1 MKKKICV
8 VTSSR
13 ADYYLLRN
21 LMGLIKKSKK
31 YKLNLIVTGAH
42 LSKKYG
48 YTLDSIKK
56 DNFKIDSK
64 IVMNLS
70 SDERKNTI
78 KIMSSAL
85 TNFAD
90 AFGKIKP
97 DKLMI
102 LGDRYEIFVSAIAA
116 SMLNIPIIHLHGGEK
131 TEGSFDDQF
140 RHCITKLSHLH
151 FVANSDYKKRVIQLG
166 ENPKSVFNVGGLGVD
181 AISKYSLLDKR
192 SLEKKIN
199 FKFLKKNFLITY
211 HPETSNPNTARYQI
225 DELLKALDSFSDAGL
240 IFTMP
245 NADPENKIIEKRIN
259 FFCIKNSNAMYFKS
273 LGQLIYFS
281 CLKYF
286 DAVIGNSS
294 SGLLEAPSFKI
305 STVNIG
311 ERQSGRLKALSVIDC
326 KAEKNQII
334 KSIKKA
340 CSRKFKIKLNSVSN
354 PYGNGGASKKII
366 NILETKNFVNLKKK
380 FFFDIKNKYY

>member
-8 VTSSR
+8 ITSSR

-21 LMGLIKKSKK
+21 LMKLIKKSTK
-31 YKLNLIVTGAH
+31 YKLNLIVTGTH

-48 YTLDSIKK
+48 YTVDSIKK

-70 SDERKNTI
+70 SDERKDTI
-78 KIMSSAL
+78 KIMGAAF
-85 TNFAD
+85 TKFAD
-90 AFGKIKP
+90 AFCKINP
-97 DKLMI
+97 NMVMI
-102 LGDRYEIFVSAIAA
+102 LGDRYEIFMSAIAA
-116 SMLNIPIIHLHGGEK
+116 SILDIPIIHLHGGEK

-166 ENPKSVFNVGGLGVD
+166 ENPKRIFNVGGLGVD
-181 AISKYSLLDKR
+181 AINKSSLLNFT
-192 SLEKKIN
+192 SLEKKLN
-199 FKFLKKNFLITY
+199 FKLFKKNFLITF
-211 HPETSNPNTARYQI
+211 HPETLNSNEARYQI
-225 DELLKALDSFSDAGL
+225 KELLEALKFFPDARL
-240 IFTMP
+240 VFTMP
-245 NADPENKIIEKRIN
+245 NADPENKIIEQSIKL
-259 FFCIKNSNAMYFKS
+259 FCKKNSNAKFFKS
-273 LGQLIYFS
+273 LGQLTYFS
-281 CLKYF
+281 CLNYF
-286 DAVIGNSS
+286 DVVIGNSS

-311 ERQSGRLKALSVIDC
+311 ERQSGRVKAISVIDC
-326 KAEKNQII
+326 KIQKKQII

-340 CSRKFKIKLNSVSN
+340 CSKKFKIKISSTTN

-366 NILETKNFVNLKKK
+366 NILENKNFINLNKKI
-380 FFFDIKNKYY
+380 FFDLKSRYY